1 MTMNSHDNIKYRSL
15 RIWVVL
21 ICIVTLMYTAYCLC
35 NYEHHPVSYYDVNR
49 LTFLRNNTPS
59 HPPPLTSFMDPP
71 DVFDNKYGIESK
83 SFFSL

>member
-1 MTMNSHDNIKYRSL
+1 MKSSDNIKYKSL
-15 RIWVVL
+15 RIWVIL
-21 ICIVTLMYTAYCLC
+21 ICIVTLIYSIYWYC
-35 NYEHHPVSYYDVNR
+35 NYENHPVAYYDTNR

-71 DVFDNKYGIESK
+71 DVFNDKYGVESK